1 MEVEYIEY
9 LASNSVAD
17 KKINLTSLHIHA
29 FFRSLEMFS
38 DQRHDKD
45 LKTY

>member
-29 FFRSLEMFS
+29 FLDLWKCLEI
-38 DQRHDKD
+38 KD
-45 LKTY
+45 MTKI